1 MRNKELINEFY
12 KCAAACSYC
21 ADACLDEDNVKMMV
35 PCIRLDKV
43 CAATCIATAQ
53 SLAVD
58 LDKEHVRGLVAYC
71 KEICQKCGDECSK
84 HETQHCKDCADA
96 CKKCV
101 QACEKFLA

>member
-1 MRNKELINEFY
+1 MRNSELIKEFY
-12 KCAAACSYC
+12 NCAAACNYC

-35 PCIRLDKV
+35 PCIRLDKI

-53 SLAVD
+53 ALAINI
-58 LDKEHVRGLVAYC
+58 DKEQVRRLVKYC
-71 KEICQKCGDECSK
+71 KEICQKCADECSK
-84 HETQHCKDCADA
+84 HETQHCQKCAEA